1 MFDNIQVAH
10 QEGAIK
16 NCSLVLEKD
25 VNDFFIPKDLF
36 RNGSTKI
43 SKKDLLEWIGC
54 RIFPEHRVD
63 CDKLLKQLDLN
74 KYDPLEIAKKTK
86 VCLVEDAW
94 WLTFSEKDNFRNDTL
109 RGKLGFEEWSNKL

>member
-1 MFDNIQVAH
+1 MIFLIQK
-10 QEGAIK
+10 IY
-16 NCSLVLEKD
+16 LEME
-25 VNDFFIPKDLF
+25 VQ
-36 RNGSTKI
+36 KI

-86 VCLVEDAW
+86 VCLVED
-94 WLTFSEKDNFRNDTL
+94 
-109 RGKLGFEEWSNKL
+109 GG